1 MEKRLYLTFDSE
13 REYSSKDQILG
24 YVHLNTQLKYKI
36 ETVKLSFF
44 GVETLH
50 DVSNTFYQS
59 DTSLDS
65 ENLNSFRVQLPD
77 QLPPSISTGTFQIQ
91 YFLTCSVTYTDTPL
105 ILSDFVPISIRG
117 SMYTQDLSPFIVQE
131 ALSYFAWRITTLF
144 SEKIQIKIE
153 VEKSCISI
161 DRDVLLSYT
170 ITNETNRVIS
180 DGKFEIVEINPDGEV
195 TFFKRIISKSLIGG
209 VSIHVTNANETL
221 PCREIVGGKVGSL
234 FTITH
239 MLIFSCKVDQEVVK
253 IQKLIT
259 LIKEPRTMGS
269 NEKIDVGLGSPGFY
283 PPMERKMD
291 IPVKRELTPQTSTF
305 YSPLER
311 NVETKN
317 VILES
322 PSFFSPVV
330 RKTERPVDPVEEGT
344 PNIYFDDLLYGNK
357 RRKFDFEDLE

>member
-1 MEKRLYLTFDSE
+1 
-13 REYSSKDQILG
+13 
-24 YVHLNTQLKYKI
+24 
-36 ETVKLSFF
+36 
-44 GVETLH
+44 
-50 DVSNTFYQS
+50 
-59 DTSLDS
+59 
-65 ENLNSFRVQLPD
+65 
-77 QLPPSISTGTFQIQ
+77 
-91 YFLTCSVTYTDTPL
+91 
-105 ILSDFVPISIRG
+105 
-117 SMYTQDLSPFIVQE
+117 
-131 ALSYFAWRITTLF
+131 
-144 SEKIQIKIE
+144 
-153 VEKSCISI
+153 
-161 DRDVLLSYT
+161 
-170 ITNETNRVIS
+170 
-180 DGKFEIVEINPDGEV
+180 
-195 TFFKRIISKSLIGG
+195 
-209 VSIHVTNANETL
+209 
-221 PCREIVGGKVGSL
+221 
-234 FTITH
+234 